1 MPLDFN
7 HALRAARTL
16 QPALGLGPSVRGL
29 SQQERLGPIFSA
41 VDRYGADCQALR
53 DMGAGAGRIPDIVGY
68 GTNRK
73 EIAMLSNSHEFV
85 RPTDEIER
93 AYLESLVRADYDR
106 SHPGE
111 TFEDMKRRR
120 SFSKED
126 NGLYRDWMAIAAA
139 RAEAA
144 HAASPSL
151 LAA

>member
-1 MPLDFN
+1 
-7 HALRAARTL
+7 
-16 QPALGLGPSVRGL
+16 
-29 SQQERLGPIFSA
+29 
-41 VDRYGADCQALR
+41 
-53 DMGAGAGRIPDIVGY
+53 
-68 GTNRK
+68 
-73 EIAMLSNSHEFV
+73 MLSNSHDFI
-85 RPTDEIER
+85 RPADAAER
-93 AYLESLVRADYDR
+93 ACLESLVRADYDR